1 MLVSSLLYKIL
12 PHCPGCH
19 DDLARSALRDAGRTF
34 ARESDIITETVTV
47 AKELLDFNHAYLPE
61 TAVDERLTPLHYLRA
76 RTNAADH
83 DQVDVVYSCLPKPDA
98 DFLPDAVAEKYS
110 EAVVAQALF
119 RLLNMPGKPWSNPQL
134 AQYHLADYRIE
145 LGNAL
150 RDHVTAGRP
159 LTQTVHIA
167 PPL

>member
-1 MLVSSLLYKIL
+1 MQISSLLYKIL

-47 AKELLDFNHAYLPE
+47 DKELLDFNFAYLPP
-61 TAVDERLTPLHYLRA
+61 TAVDERLAPLHFLKF
-76 RTNAADH
+76 RTNAEDSRKAD
-83 DQVDVVYSCLPKPDA
+83 VTYSCLPKPDV

-110 EAVVAQALF
+110 EAVVDQALF

-167 PPL
+167 PSL